1 MPLLYLVP
9 SAPVVKDVTA
19 IDSESVQIEWYIPT
33 DTNGIVSIY
42 NISYAADDGSEK
54 NLIVPFN
61 GENVSQSLHDN
72 SINVRII

>member
-19 IDSESVQIEWYIPT
+19 IDSESVQIEWYKPA

-42 NISYAADDGSEK
+42 NISYTADDGSEK
-54 NLIVPFN
+54 SLIVPFN

-72 SINVRII
+72 SINVHIM